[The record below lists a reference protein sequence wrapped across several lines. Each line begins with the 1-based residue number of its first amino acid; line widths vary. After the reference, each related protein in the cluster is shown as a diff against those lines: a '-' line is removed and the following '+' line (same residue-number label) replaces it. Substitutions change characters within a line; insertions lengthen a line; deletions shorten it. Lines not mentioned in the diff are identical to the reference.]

1 MHQSAPDVPT
11 ACVNFWRYPR
21 LSRPSFI
28 GRTATRSPRQGR
40 LSSCNMSR
48 MDKRLP
54 FLAELERKVLWLS
67 TFMIHNANHLRA
79 SEDGLKI
86 GGHQASSAS
95 LSTILTALYFAVL
108 KPEDRIAV
116 KPHASP
122 IFHAIQYLFGNQ
134 TRENL
139 ENFRGYKG
147 AQSYP
152 SRTKDV
158 DDVDF
163 STGSVGLGVAQT
175 LFASLVQDY
184 VKAHGWAK
192 DRPEGRMIALVG
204 DAEMDEG
211 NIFEA
216 LLEGWKQGLR
226 NCWWIID
233 YNRQS
238 LDAVIREGLYARF
251 EAIFRAFG
259 WDVVILKYGSLQE
272 AAFKEPGGERLRQWI
287 DTAPNQLYSALTF
300 QGGAAWRKRL
310 LDDLGDQGD
319 MTRLLERRSDA
330 ELATLMSN
338 LGGHDLPNLL
348 HAFEAID
355 HDRPTVFIA
364 YTIKGFTLPLA
375 GHKDNHAGL
384 LTPTQLDGYR
394 DGMGVRE
401 GHEWDK
407 FEGVKLPRQ
416 TMERF
421 VSEVPFVAKG
431 RRRLDAPLLPVPET
445 LSAPHQPRMSTQQGF
460 GLLLNELG
468 RSSEK
473 IADRIVTTSP
483 DVTVSTNLGAFVNRR
498 GLFARQDMKDL
509 FKAERIPSTFTWD
522 FSPKGQHL
530 ELGIAE
536 MNLFILL
543 SALGLSHSLFGER
556 LIPIGTLYD
565 PFIER
570 GLDALNY
577 ACYQDARFILIATP
591 SGVTLAPEGGAHQ
604 SIATPLIGLAQDGLA
619 AFEPAFVDELS
630 VILRFAFDY
639 LQRSGETQPSERS
652 WLRDETGGSVYLRLS
667 TRALEQ
673 PQREIDPPLRDDIID
688 GAYWLRRPGPNAQV
702 VVAYTGAV
710 APEAIEAVGLIAE
723 DRRDVGLL
731 AVTSADRLNAGWTA
745 AQRARERGLVHATSH
760 IERLLAEVP
769 PHCGLITVIDAHP
782 ATLAWIGSVMG
793 HRTRSLGVEHFGQTG
808 TISDLY
814 RHYGIDAQAILGAAQ
829 MIAPGRPIRHLRAV

>member
-1 MHQSAPDVPT
+1 
-11 ACVNFWRYPR
+11 
-21 LSRPSFI
+21 
-28 GRTATRSPRQGR
+28 
-40 LSSCNMSR
+40 
-48 MDKRLP
+48 MDQRLP

-108 KPEDRIAV
+108 RPEDRVAV

-175 LFASLVQDY
+175 LFASMVQDY

-192 DRPEGRMIALVG
+192 DRPYGRMIALVG

-319 MTRLLERRSDA
+319 MTRLIERRSDS
-330 ELATLMSN
+330 ELAVLMSN

-348 HAFEAID
+348 RAFESID

-384 LTPTQLDGYR
+384 LTPAQLEGYR
-394 DGMGVRE
+394 QGTDVRA
-401 GHEWDK
+401 GHEWDR
-407 FEGVKLPRQ
+407 FEGMKVPREA
-416 TMERF
+416 MERF
-421 VSEVPFVAKG
+421 LEQVPFVAKG
-431 RRRLDAPLLPVPET
+431 RRRL
-445 LSAPHQPRMSTQQGF
+445 SAPRLSVPAMVSMPHQARMSTQQGF
-460 GLLLNELG
+460 GLVLNELA
-468 RSSEK
+468 RSSEP
-473 IADRIVTTSP
+473 IVERVVTTSP

-522 FSPKGQHL
+522 FSSKGQHL

-577 ACYQDARFILIATP
+577 ACYQDARFILVATP

-630 VILRFAFDY
+630 IVLWFALDY
-639 LQRSGETQPSERS
+639 LQRSGDGEPNEKS

-667 TRALEQ
+667 TRLLEQ
-673 PQREIDPPLRDDIID
+673 PQREIDPSLRDQIID
-688 GAYWLRRPGPNAQV
+688 GAYWLRKPGPNAQV
-702 VVAYTGAV
+702 VIAYTGAV

-769 PHCGLITVIDAHP
+769 AHCGLVTVIDGHP
-782 ATLAWIGSVMG
+782 ATLAWLGSVMG
-793 HRTRSLGVEHFGQTG
+793 HRTRSLGIEHFGQTG

-814 RHYGIDAQAILGAAQ
+814 RHYGIDAQAIIGAAQ